1 MRTGVTKLTVA
12 KSLGL
17 LTALGLTALAVLLFQ
32 RPQDLARHTLSH
44 GSSMVTFDEAG
55 TVWGRRS
62 FVREIWVAPDGSGR
76 IDERDGSLTFP
87 NETER
92 AQWVALGSPEAPA
105 ISRSFGPGELTYVR
119 LDRMSWD
126 PRDLLENIT
135 AGGAKPTDTL
145 RMVALLLYENV
156 PPTDLTVAVVSALRQ
171 VPGIEAEDTGN
182 LRIFT
187 GTDETSQTQS
197 AIVIDVGT
205 GQLVSEMR
213 FALGP
218 LPGLAVDPPILMLE
232 RRIDATGPWSP

>member
-1 MRTGVTKLTVA
+1 
-12 KSLGL
+12 
-17 LTALGLTALAVLLFQ
+17 
-32 RPQDLARHTLSH
+32 
-44 GSSMVTFDEAG
+44 
-55 TVWGRRS
+55 
-62 FVREIWVAPDGSGR
+62 
-76 IDERDGSLTFP
+76 
-87 NETER
+87 
-92 AQWVALGSPEAPA
+92 
-105 ISRSFGPGELTYVR
+105 
-119 LDRMSWD
+119 
-126 PRDLLENIT
+126 
-135 AGGAKPTDTL
+135 
-145 RMVALLLYENV
+145 MVALLLYENV

-232 RRIDATGPWSP
+232 RRIDATGAWSP